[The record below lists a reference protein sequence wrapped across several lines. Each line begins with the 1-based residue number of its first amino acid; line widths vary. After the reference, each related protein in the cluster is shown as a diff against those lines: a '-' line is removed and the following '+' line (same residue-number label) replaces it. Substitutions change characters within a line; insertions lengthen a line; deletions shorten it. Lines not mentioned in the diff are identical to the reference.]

1 METKN
6 NSVFQNSSGDWSSA
20 RIGAFMIILVD
31 LFLTAWIV
39 IVDKEYV
46 QASILFT
53 SLAGTAITLYILGKN
68 KDNENLKIKLGAKGL
83 ESLTN

>member
-20 RIGAFMIILVD
+20 RIGAFMIILVV
-31 LFLTAWIV
+31 FLTAWIV